1 MSSQRKSIQELSE
14 NGHLQEIPDDFIVPE
29 EERCNLK
36 KDGPNSVTMESALE
50 LPLIDMD
57 EAAETHLLAAG
68 GDCHNG
74 IVQQIR
80 SACKEWGFF
89 QVKNHGVPLSVMKE
103 MQQVVHEFLELPL
116 EEKNK
121 VMSSS
126 LHRQNEGYST
136 RKAMVEGGLSL
147 WSDRL
152 HYLIRPVS
160 TRNYDWWPKN
170 PSRFR

>member
-1 MSSQRKSIQELSE
+1 MSSSQRKTVQELAE
-14 NGHLQEIPDDFIVPE
+14 NGRLQEIPSDFIVPE

-36 KDGPNSVTMESALE
+36 DGSNLSLMESSLE

-57 EAAETHLLAAG
+57 EAAETQLAAG
-68 GDCHNG
+68 GDCHSE

-80 SACKEWGFF
+80 TACEEWGFF
-89 QVKNHGVPLSVMKE
+89 QVKNHGIPLSVIKE
-103 MQQVVHEFLELPL
+103 MQQVVHEFLELPT

-121 VMSSS
+121 VMSLSPD
-126 LHRQNEGYST
+126 RRTDGYST
-136 RKAMVEGGLSL
+136 RQALTEGALSM

-152 HYLIRPVS
+152 HYQIFPVS
-160 TRNYDWWPKN
+160 SRNYDSWPKN